1 MAFWNREK
9 RSASGLQYPSDWLT
23 DAIGGPV
30 ASAGT
35 RVNVSSALGLSP
47 CGRR

>member
-1 MAFWNREK
+1 MAFWNRREK
-9 RSASGLQYPSDWLT
+9 RSTSGLQYPSDWLT

-35 RVNVSSALGLSP
+35 RVNVSRRSA
-47 CGRR
+47 